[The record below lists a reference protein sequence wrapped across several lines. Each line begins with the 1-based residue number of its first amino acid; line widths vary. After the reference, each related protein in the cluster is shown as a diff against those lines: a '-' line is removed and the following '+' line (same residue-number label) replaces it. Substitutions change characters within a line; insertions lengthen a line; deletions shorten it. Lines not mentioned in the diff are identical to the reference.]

1 MNDGKQVPQCTCP
14 KHPNGEPLYTSTG
27 KCVDARCPEHGAK
40 RSTVEAKSS
49 NPLASMGS
57 NVFVRRYK
65 DERGIWHEERQ
76 VNLGGEQGTVTY
88 VHLNDY
94 NDAKAEIERLRA
106 ALERIANPENPL
118 APWRVM
124 EIAREALR
132 VGVEH
137 VSALPC

>member
-1 MNDGKQVPQCTCP
+1 MT
-14 KHPNGEPLYTSTG
+14 
-27 KCVDARCPEHGAK
+27 
-40 RSTVEAKSS
+40 S

-94 NDAKAEIERLRA
+94 TDAKAEIERLRA
-106 ALERIANPENPL
+106 ALGRVDKLMIRERQSNKGYVREVRKVIH
-118 APWRVM
+118 
-124 EIAREALR
+124 EALR
-132 VGVEH
+132 GGVERH
-137 VSALPC
+137 ERLGVTSGATAGSGVGTLVPGVEPEKHDG